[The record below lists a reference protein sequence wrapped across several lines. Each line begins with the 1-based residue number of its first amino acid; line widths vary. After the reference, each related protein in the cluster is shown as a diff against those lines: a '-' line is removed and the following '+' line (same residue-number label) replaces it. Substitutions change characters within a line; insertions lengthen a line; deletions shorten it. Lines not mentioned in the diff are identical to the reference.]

1 MWTVIY
7 LLQKIDIGAVWIE
20 IILVFAFV
28 FLIFFFT
35 RSTWTQLPV
44 GLVHCARDPHHFQ
57 CPHIGLTMTLLVGLV
72 YCLRDPQISLFNNFF
87 IKNGSHD
94 TIYTFK
100 NYFITVFLDFSF
112 SNNKFNLNGRI
123 ESVGDAL
130 KVGF

>member
-1 MWTVIY
+1 M
-7 LLQKIDIGAVWIE
+7 
-20 IILVFAFV
+20 
-28 FLIFFFT
+28 
-35 RSTWTQLPV
+35 
-44 GLVHCARDPHHFQ
+44 GLVHCAQDPHHFQ

-112 SNNKFNLNGRI
+112 SNNKFNLNGLI
-123 ESVGDAL
+123 ESMGDAL

>member
-1 MWTVIY
+1 
-7 LLQKIDIGAVWIE
+7 
-20 IILVFAFV
+20 
-28 FLIFFFT
+28 
-35 RSTWTQLPV
+35 
-44 GLVHCARDPHHFQ
+44 
-57 CPHIGLTMTLLVGLV
+57 MTLLVGLV